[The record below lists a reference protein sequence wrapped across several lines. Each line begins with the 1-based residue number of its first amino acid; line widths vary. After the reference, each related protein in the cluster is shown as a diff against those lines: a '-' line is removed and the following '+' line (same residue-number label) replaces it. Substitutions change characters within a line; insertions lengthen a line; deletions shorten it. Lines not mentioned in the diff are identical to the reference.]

1 MKTEWA
7 HKKLIDLAD
16 YYNGMAFKPSDW
28 VESGTKIIRIE
39 QLNNPLGNYDYYQG
53 SYPEINAIHN
63 EDLIFSWSATLKV
76 AIWKWGEGVLNQHL
90 FKVVPFE
97 NVDKYFL
104 YYLLDYNMPKLGESS
119 HGSTMKHIKRKEL
132 ETYSV
137 KIPTTLSAQRR
148 IAAILASADK
158 VIAATQKTIAKYKQ
172 MKQGMMEELFNEQC
186 TIFAQTERSSQIHL
200 DDAEVQPK
208 ITQKRSGC
216 VMNNVQWRKV
226 RLGECLKQKPDY
238 GINAPAVP
246 YDNNLPT
253 YLRITDITEDGYY
266 SKKDIVSVSSQ
277 DALKYV
283 MEEGDLV
290 FARTGASTGK
300 TYLYNPKDGMLVF
313 AGFLIRVRTD
323 ANVLLPEYLKYQ
335 TQTPQY
341 KNWIAANS
349 MRTGQPGIN
358 GNEYE
363 EFPISIPYKNDKP
376 DLAEQRRSAA
386 ILSDIDA
393 KIAAEE
399 KVLEKYEKVK
409 RGLMEKLLENE

>member
-1 MKTEWA
+1 MKTEWV

-137 KIPTTLSAQRR
+137 RIPTSLPAQRR

-172 MKQGMMEELFNEQC
+172 IKQGMMEDLLNEQC
-186 TIFAQTERSSQIHL
+186 T
-200 DDAEVQPK
+200 
-208 ITQKRSGC
+208 
-216 VMNNVQWRKV
+216 MNNVQWVQKTLIELADYHNGMAFKPSDWANDGVKIIRIEQLNNPLGKYDYYQGMFPETSAIHNGDLIFSWSATLKV
-226 RLGECLKQKPDY
+226 VIWQWGDGVLNQHLFKVVPASNVDKHFLYYLLDYNMPKLGE
-238 GINAPAVP
+238 
-246 YDNNLPT
+246 
-253 YLRITDITEDGYY
+253 
-266 SKKDIVSVSSQ
+266 SSH
-277 DALKYV
+277 
-283 MEEGDLV
+283 G
-290 FARTGASTGK
+290 STMK
-300 TYLYNPKDGMLVF
+300 HIKRKELETHTVY
-313 AGFLIRVRTD
+313 
-323 ANVLLPEYLKYQ
+323 
-335 TQTPQY
+335 
-341 KNWIAANS
+341 
-349 MRTGQPGIN
+349 
-358 GNEYE
+358 
-363 EFPISIPYKNDKP
+363 IPRKI
-376 DLAEQRRSAA
+376 AEQKRISE
-386 ILSDIDA
+386 ILSGIDA

-399 KVLEKYEKVK
+399 KVLQKYEKVK
-409 RGLMEKLLENE
+409 KGLMERLLNEQ

>member
-148 IAAILASADK
+148 IAAILSSADK
-158 VIAATQKTIAKYKQ
+158 VIDSTRRLIEKYKK
-172 MKQGMMEELFNEQC
+172 MKQGMMEDL
-186 TIFAQTERSSQIHL
+186 L
-200 DDAEVQPK
+200 KPK
-208 ITQKRSGC
+208 DGWK
-216 VMNNVQWRKV
+216 MV
-226 RLGECLKQKPDY
+226 RLGEVCEPSSEKYNPLTENTFQY
-238 GINAPAVP
+238 CIEMENINQESGTI
-246 YDNNLPT
+246 NGKS
-253 YLRITDITEDGYY
+253 DITKLL
-266 SKKDIVSVSSQ
+266 S
-277 DALKYV
+277 LKTKFHKGEVLY
-283 MEEGDLV
+283 
-290 FARTGASTGK
+290 GK
-300 TYLYNPKDGMLVF
+300 LRP
-313 AGFLIRVRTD
+313 
-323 ANVLLPEYLKYQ
+323 YLKKYWLSDFDGACSTEIWVLKNSENIDNQFLFYLFQSDCINRIANQSSGTKMPRADWNFMEKQ
-335 TQTPQY
+335 TV
-341 KNWIAANS
+341 
-349 MRTGQPGIN
+349 
-358 GNEYE
+358 
-363 EFPISIPYKNDKP
+363 SIPFKNDKP
-376 DLAEQRRSAA
+376 DLPEQRRIAA
-386 ILSDIDA
+386 ILSGIDA

-399 KVLEKYEKVK
+399 KVLEKYGKVK
-409 RGLMEKLLENE
+409 KGLMERMLEENKEK

>member
-148 IAAILASADK
+148 IAAILSSADK
-158 VIAATQKTIAKYKQ
+158 VIAATQKLIAKYKQ
-172 MKQGMMEELFNEQC
+172 MKQGMMEDL
-186 TIFAQTERSSQIHL
+186 L
-200 DDAEVQPK
+200 KPK
-208 ITQKRSGC
+208 EGWKM
-216 VMNNVQWRKV
+216 VK
-226 RLGECLKQKPDY
+226 LGECCTVNPK
-238 GINAPAVP
+238 
-246 YDNNLPT
+246 
-253 YLRITDITEDGYY
+253 TDTTKVLDD
-266 SKKDIVSVSSQ
+266 DIVALVRMEDVSNDGFITSFSERTYKSLQ
-277 DALKYV
+277 KRGLTIFQNEDVIFAKITPCMENGKGALVRNMKSKICMGSTEFHVLRACDNVSIDFIYQLTISKRFRQKAEMQMTGSAGQQRV
-283 MEEGDLV
+283 PTTFLEDYLV
-290 FARTGASTGK
+290 
-300 TYLYNPKDGMLVF
+300 
-313 AGFLIRVRTD
+313 
-323 ANVLLPEYLKYQ
+323 
-335 TQTPQY
+335 
-341 KNWIAANS
+341 
-349 MRTGQPGIN
+349 
-358 GNEYE
+358 
-363 EFPISIPYKNDKP
+363 SIPFKNGKP
-376 DLAEQRRSAA
+376 DLTEQRRIAA
-386 ILSDIDA
+386 ILSGIDA

-409 RGLMEKLLENE
+409 KWLMERLLDEKNKI